1 MQNVC
6 EISIPR
12 YEEKMSWWGILSN
25 PVDKISQK
33 WPVRTILSTYIIE
46 TALLVEQEKQQS
58 KNTNKNRKYYRTPN
72 LNLIYYEEHQWG
84 MRLIWPKYQPT
95 ANMTAKS
102 VDTCCIVSAD
112 SWNCNSCK
120 KTYLE
125 RCLNV
130 IHGVNRQP
138 NHLVS
143 EFPILYR
150 KWGSTAYSTAY
161 ILSIPNTDKKN
172 NDFFHKIYCN
182 DYRLQNNDNTH
193 TENASKTSSVHE
205 DVIQSSHYKSN
216 NYFS

>member
-1 MQNVC
+1 MTGQNYSFHLHYQNSI
-6 EISIPR
+6 ISR
-12 YEEKMSWWGILSN
+12 ARET
-25 PVDKISQK
+25 
-33 WPVRTILSTYIIE
+33 TIKEY
-46 TALLVEQEKQQS
+46 EQEQKILQ
-58 KNTNKNRKYYRTPN
+58 NTKFEFDILRGAP
-72 LNLIYYEEHQWG
+72 
-84 MRLIWPKYQPT
+84 MRNAT
-95 ANMTAKS
+95 DMTE
-102 VDTCCIVSAD
+102 ISAD
-112 SWNCNSCK
+112 SQYDCKIGRYLLYQQTAETAIAAK